1 MSTPFPVPPQ
11 PRPVQIDPSAFTSTA
26 SSSSLWDRISS
37 WASENKAVVYT
48 IAGVTL
54 VVTAAGVYY
63 YVSDVDQPSKSAAS
77 TSGKKKAKKDRRK
90 GKKDVEPSTAKEAQS
105 SSTTKAAS
113 VASGDVESE
122 LEELTEEFI
131 ASLSE
136 QVWIFLSVAPSSN
149 FNAVAG
155 TQRSCFEAQSFW

>member
-1 MSTPFPVPPQ
+1 MSTPFGIPPQ

-63 YVSDVDQPSKSAAS
+63 YVSDVDPSSKPAPS
-77 TSGKKKAKKDRRK
+77 TSGKKKSKKDRRK
-90 GKKDVEPSTAKEAQS
+90 GKKDVEPSAAKEAQP
-105 SSTTKAAS
+105 SSTTKSAT
-113 VASGDVESE
+113 VASGDGESE

-131 ASLSE
+131 ASLTE
-136 QVWIFLSVAPSSN
+136 QVCICLVGRPFIK
-149 FNAVAG
+149 F
-155 TQRSCFEAQSFW
+155 